1 MKRLNLKNSIYIATY
16 VAIILGAA
24 YRIYR
29 KVAVKGSPKK
39 ESRQKPLYGLK
50 KSCDRAAKSD
60 RMLGLTVSDALY
72 DPIPRVVFPS
82 TPLDTI
88 WAHLMV
94 NDIHRKF
101 AESVSQGDVS
111 VAIDRALESHYA
123 AQR

>member
-29 KVAVKGSPKK
+29 KVAVKESPKK

-50 KSCDRAAKSD
+50 ESCESAAKAD
-60 RMLGLTVSDALY
+60 RMLGLTVSDARY
-72 DPIPRVVFPS
+72 NPIPRVVFPA
-82 TPLDTI
+82 TPLNTI
-88 WAHLMV
+88 WGRSMTD
-94 NDIHRKF
+94 DIHRKF
-101 AESVSQGDVS
+101 AESVSHGDVS
-111 VAIDRALESHYA
+111 VAIDSALESHYA